1 MSLIINNVVVIL
13 KKQVYTRRLQLV
25 LYLNLID
32 SRRCTIAKKQQDT
45 TNVNNQIRAEE
56 VRIIGSDGEQIGIL
70 SIKEAL
76 ERAAGNGMDLVE
88 VSPNAKPPVC
98 KIMDYGKYKYQCTKQ
113 LQDAKK
119 KQKGYQV
126 KEIKVRPKT
135 EAHDL
140 ETKVKN
146 IERFILKK
154 NKVKITLVFRGRE
167 IILKEQGQ
175 RILEKLVEM
184 TDDFAQVEQ
193 SPKYEGRV
201 VTMLLSPK

>member
-1 MSLIINNVVVIL
+1 M
-13 KKQVYTRRLQLV
+13 
-25 LYLNLID
+25 NLID
-32 SRRCTIAKKQQDT
+32 SRRCPIAKKQQDT

-56 VRIIGSDGEQIGIL
+56 VRIIGSDGEQIGVLPIN
-70 SIKEAL
+70 EAL
-76 ERAAGNGMDLVE
+76 ERAGESGMDLVE

-98 KIMDYGKYKYQCTKQ
+98 KIMDYGKYKYQQTKQ
-113 LQDAKK
+113 KQEAKK
-119 KQKGYQV
+119 KQKGYQI

-146 IERFILKK
+146 IERFIDKN

-175 RILEKLVEM
+175 KVLEKLVEM
-184 TDDFAQVEQ
+184 TEDFAQVEQ